1 MKTFSLKRR
10 KHVKNKFKGAGK
22 TKEEELT
29 EEPLLTLDDI
39 TLDEQIEQEPITL
52 EQQNIDNFN
61 KIVNLLKK
69 INKTNN
75 SVKKDL
81 YSTVIVSILN
91 DDHFDLS
98 KINEKDQA
106 YLLYQIMKTYYD
118 DIIDAYVNIENPYIT
133 EKILMSIIGKIHPY
147 NEDLFSIDDFI
158 NTIDKMKERK
168 ENFPNIKNFLED
180 RLNIAETFTSED
192 TPKIIDLIKEKNL
205 LKNLGGHGN
214 ELKSIYYKNTIDYI
228 LENKQLDL
236 SKINETDDKYLLL
249 MYVIEN
255 DNNKILDAYLKLRN
269 TGLTDEMLERVKKDL
284 MYDYNF
290 NRFMRIKPKLQNK
303 LMKIKADKEAF
314 MQSMSLNRWNPTGQE
329 MPKELQFNT
338 LSYLQPKAKPTPS
351 GKTHDDVI
359 GNAIQYAVDNPKVE
373 TSSSSSNALG
383 GRRKTRRF
391 KKTNRRRTMR
401 RK

>member
-118 DIIDAYVNIENPYIT
+118 DIIDAYVNVENPYIT

-180 RLNIAETFTSED
+180 RLNIVETFTSED
-192 TPKIIDLIKEKNL
+192 TPKIIDLIKEKIL

-249 MYVIEN
+249 MYVIES
-255 DNNKILDAYLKLRN
+255 DDNKILDAYLKLRN

-373 TSSSSSNALG
+373 TSSSSSNTLG

-401 RK
+401 KK